1 MNDAYQCC
9 QNQFH
14 GKIHLILARILKFFN
29 HFLLKKIS
37 NFVFRHMS
45 WRIQFF
51 SILFAQTFLSL
62 KSNAKLKVSV
72 KLSFIYYEKGKKG
85 RKTDINFMKCQTFF
99 DSCQIFYHFHFL
111 SNQKVPAARA
121 LSSPSGEAAEDNVE
135 EREKF
140 WVGRNYGL
148 LTDYLRTTGDGQTDV
163 EFEIVFQ
170 IWKLM

>member
-1 MNDAYQCC
+1 MKDTYQCC
-9 QNQFH
+9 QHQFH
-14 GKIHLILARILKFFN
+14 RMIHLNLARILKFFN

-37 NFVFRHMS
+37 QFCFQIHTS

-51 SILFAQTFLSL
+51 SILFAKTFLSL
-62 KSNAKLKVSV
+62 KLNAKLKVSV
-72 KLSFIYYEKGKKG
+72 ILSFIYHEKGKKG

-111 SNQKVPAARA
+111 SDQKVPAARA

-148 LTDYLRTTGDGQTDV
+148 LTDHGGWTDRRG
-163 EFEIVFQ
+163 I
-170 IWKLM
+170 